1 MVTAAVTAMF
11 STTLTVMD
19 GYPRAIDRAIKVIKT
34 DDPDQTANAD
44 ISEPYWIAL
53 IGIGVLMTLFLHFF
67 VSSLTQ
73 MIDFITIVSFMAGP
87 ILGYLNLK
95 AVTSP
100 HVPKEHQP
108 GKAMLAFSYFG
119 LVSMVCCGRHLPHE
133 PSGLRKIRKPC
144 ANTRRRRLSMPRREF
159 FAVGGTSIAAAA
171 LGAPDPLSATDKVQ
185 TIEQQEREIV
195 ALTFDVFGTVVDWR
209 TSVIREGEML
219 SLEKG
224 FDIDWG
230 EFADRWRGGY
240 GPSMNRVRTGELP
253 WTKIDVLHRMVLD
266 ELIVEY
272 RLTGLSEDE
281 TDRFNRVWHRLMPW
295 PDTVRGL
302 HRLRS
307 QYLITTLSNG
317 NVSLL
322 TNMAKNAGMP
332 WDCILSSELAGPL
345 QA

>member
-1 MVTAAVTAMF
+1 V
-11 STTLTVMD
+11 SEHEEK
-19 GYPRAIDRAIKVIKT
+19 KV
-34 DDPDQTANAD
+34 N
-44 ISEPYWIAL
+44 
-53 IGIGVLMTLFLHFF
+53 
-67 VSSLTQ
+67 
-73 MIDFITIVSFMAGP
+73 
-87 ILGYLNLK
+87 
-95 AVTSP
+95 
-100 HVPKEHQP
+100 
-108 GKAMLAFSYFG
+108 
-119 LVSMVCCGRHLPHE
+119 
-133 PSGLRKIRKPC
+133 
-144 ANTRRRRLSMPRREF
+144 MPRREF
-159 FAVGGTSIAAAA
+159 VALGGTSLAAAA
-171 LGAPDPLSATDKVQ
+171 LGASDPLSATDKVQ

-219 SLEKG
+219 SQEKG

-272 RLTGLSEDE
+272 GLTGLSEEE
-281 TDRFNRVWHRLMPW
+281 TDHFNRVWHRLLPW

-332 WDCILSSELAGPL
+332 WDCILSSELAGHYKPDPEVYL
-345 QA
+345 MAAELLSLPPNRVMMVAAHKGDLRAAQRVGLKAAFVARPFERGPGRTIDTSPEPDFDYWASDFEDLAEQLGA

>member
-1 MVTAAVTAMF
+1 V
-11 STTLTVMD
+11 SEHEEK
-19 GYPRAIDRAIKVIKT
+19 KV
-34 DDPDQTANAD
+34 N
-44 ISEPYWIAL
+44 
-53 IGIGVLMTLFLHFF
+53 
-67 VSSLTQ
+67 
-73 MIDFITIVSFMAGP
+73 
-87 ILGYLNLK
+87 
-95 AVTSP
+95 
-100 HVPKEHQP
+100 
-108 GKAMLAFSYFG
+108 
-119 LVSMVCCGRHLPHE
+119 
-133 PSGLRKIRKPC
+133 
-144 ANTRRRRLSMPRREF
+144 MPRREF
-159 FAVGGTSIAAAA
+159 VALGGTSLAAAT
-171 LGAPDPLSATDKVQ
+171 LGVSDPLSATDKVQ

-219 SLEKG
+219 SQEKG
-224 FDIDWG
+224 FDVDWG

-266 ELIVEY
+266 ELIIEY
-272 RLTGLSEDE
+272 GLTGLSEEE
-281 TDRFNRVWHRLMPW
+281 TDHFNRVWHRLMPW

-332 WDCILSSELAGPL
+332 WDCILSSELAGHYKPDPEVYL
-345 QA
+345 MAAELLSLPPNRVMMVAAHKGDLRAAQRVGLKAAFVARPFERGPGRTVDTSPEPDFDYWASDFEDLAEQLGA

>member
-1 MVTAAVTAMF
+1 M
-11 STTLTVMD
+11 
-19 GYPRAIDRAIKVIKT
+19 R
-34 DDPDQTANAD
+34 
-44 ISEPYWIAL
+44 
-53 IGIGVLMTLFLHFF
+53 
-67 VSSLTQ
+67 
-73 MIDFITIVSFMAGP
+73 
-87 ILGYLNLK
+87 
-95 AVTSP
+95 
-100 HVPKEHQP
+100 
-108 GKAMLAFSYFG
+108 
-119 LVSMVCCGRHLPHE
+119 
-133 PSGLRKIRKPC
+133 
-144 ANTRRRRLSMPRREF
+144 MPRREF
-159 FAVGGTSIAAAA
+159 VALGGTSLAAAA
-171 LGAPDPLSATDKVQ
+171 LGAPNPLSATDKVQ

-219 SLEKG
+219 SQEKR
-224 FDIDWG
+224 FDVDWG

-272 RLTGLSEDE
+272 GLTGLSEEE
-281 TDRFNRVWHRLMPW
+281 TDHFNRVWHRLIPW

-322 TNMAKNAGMP
+322 TNMAKNAGIP
-332 WDCILSSELAGPL
+332 WDCILSSELAGHYKPDPEVYL
-345 QA
+345 MAAELLSLPPNRVMMVAAHKGDLRAAQRVGLKAAFVARPFERGPGRTIDTSPEPDFDYWASDFEDLAEQLGA

>member
-1 MVTAAVTAMF
+1 M
-11 STTLTVMD
+11 
-19 GYPRAIDRAIKVIKT
+19 R
-34 DDPDQTANAD
+34 
-44 ISEPYWIAL
+44 
-53 IGIGVLMTLFLHFF
+53 
-67 VSSLTQ
+67 
-73 MIDFITIVSFMAGP
+73 
-87 ILGYLNLK
+87 
-95 AVTSP
+95 
-100 HVPKEHQP
+100 
-108 GKAMLAFSYFG
+108 
-119 LVSMVCCGRHLPHE
+119 
-133 PSGLRKIRKPC
+133 
-144 ANTRRRRLSMPRREF
+144 MPRREF
-159 FAVGGTSIAAAA
+159 VALGGTSIAAAA
-171 LGAPDPLSATDKVQ
+171 LGAPNPLSATDKVQ
-185 TIEQQEREIV
+185 MIEQEEREIV

-219 SLEKG
+219 SQEKG
-224 FDIDWG
+224 FDVDWG

-272 RLTGLSEDE
+272 GLTGLSEEE
-281 TDRFNRVWHRLMPW
+281 TDHFNRVWHRLIPW

-332 WDCILSSELAGPL
+332 WDCILSSELAGHYKPDPEVYL
-345 QA
+345 MAAELLSLPPNRVMMVAAHKSDLRAAQRVGLKAAFVARPFERGPGRTVDTSSEPDFDYWASDFEDLAEQLGA

>member
-1 MVTAAVTAMF
+1 MSETEEK
-11 STTLTVMD
+11 
-19 GYPRAIDRAIKVIKT
+19 KV
-34 DDPDQTANAD
+34 N
-44 ISEPYWIAL
+44 
-53 IGIGVLMTLFLHFF
+53 
-67 VSSLTQ
+67 
-73 MIDFITIVSFMAGP
+73 
-87 ILGYLNLK
+87 
-95 AVTSP
+95 
-100 HVPKEHQP
+100 
-108 GKAMLAFSYFG
+108 
-119 LVSMVCCGRHLPHE
+119 
-133 PSGLRKIRKPC
+133 
-144 ANTRRRRLSMPRREF
+144 MPRREF
-159 FAVGGTSIAAAA
+159 VALGGTSLAAAA
-171 LGAPDPLSATDKVQ
+171 LGASNPLSATDKVQ

-219 SLEKG
+219 SQEKG
-224 FDIDWG
+224 FDVDWG

-272 RLTGLSEDE
+272 GLTGLSEEE
-281 TDRFNRVWHRLMPW
+281 TDHFNRVWHRLLPW

-332 WDCILSSELAGPL
+332 WDCILSSELAGHYKPDPEVYL
-345 QA
+345 MAAELLSLPPNRVMMVAAHKGDLRAAQRVGLKAAFVARPFERGPERTVDTSPEPDFDYWASDFEDLAEQLGA

>member
-1 MVTAAVTAMF
+1 M
-11 STTLTVMD
+11 
-19 GYPRAIDRAIKVIKT
+19 
-34 DDPDQTANAD
+34 N
-44 ISEPYWIAL
+44 
-53 IGIGVLMTLFLHFF
+53 
-67 VSSLTQ
+67 
-73 MIDFITIVSFMAGP
+73 
-87 ILGYLNLK
+87 
-95 AVTSP
+95 
-100 HVPKEHQP
+100 
-108 GKAMLAFSYFG
+108 
-119 LVSMVCCGRHLPHE
+119 
-133 PSGLRKIRKPC
+133 
-144 ANTRRRRLSMPRREF
+144 MPRREF
-159 FAVGGTSIAAAA
+159 VALGGTSLAAAA
-171 LGAPDPLSATDKVQ
+171 LGASNPLSATDKVQ

-219 SLEKG
+219 SQEKG
-224 FDIDWG
+224 FDVDWG

-272 RLTGLSEDE
+272 GLTGLSEEE
-281 TDRFNRVWHRLMPW
+281 TDHFNRVWHRLLPW

-332 WDCILSSELAGPL
+332 WDCILSSELAGHYKPDPEVYL
-345 QA
+345 MAAELLSLPPNRVMMVAAHKGDLRAAQRVGLKAAFVARPFERGPGRTIDTSPEPDFDYWASDFEDLAEQLGA

>member
-1 MVTAAVTAMF
+1 MSETEEK
-11 STTLTVMD
+11 
-19 GYPRAIDRAIKVIKT
+19 KV
-34 DDPDQTANAD
+34 N
-44 ISEPYWIAL
+44 
-53 IGIGVLMTLFLHFF
+53 
-67 VSSLTQ
+67 
-73 MIDFITIVSFMAGP
+73 
-87 ILGYLNLK
+87 
-95 AVTSP
+95 
-100 HVPKEHQP
+100 
-108 GKAMLAFSYFG
+108 
-119 LVSMVCCGRHLPHE
+119 
-133 PSGLRKIRKPC
+133 
-144 ANTRRRRLSMPRREF
+144 MPRREF
-159 FAVGGTSIAAAA
+159 VALGGTSIAAAA
-171 LGAPDPLSATDKVQ
+171 LGASDPLSATDKVQ

-219 SLEKG
+219 SQEKG
-224 FDIDWG
+224 FDVDWG

-272 RLTGLSEDE
+272 GLTGLSEDE

-332 WDCILSSELAGPL
+332 WDCILSSELAGHYKPDPEVYL
-345 QA
+345 MAAELLSLPPNRVMMVAAHKSDLRAAQRVGLKAAFVARPFERGPGRTIDTSPEPDFDYWASDFEDLAEQLGA

>member
-1 MVTAAVTAMF
+1 M
-11 STTLTVMD
+11 
-19 GYPRAIDRAIKVIKT
+19 
-34 DDPDQTANAD
+34 N
-44 ISEPYWIAL
+44 
-53 IGIGVLMTLFLHFF
+53 
-67 VSSLTQ
+67 
-73 MIDFITIVSFMAGP
+73 
-87 ILGYLNLK
+87 
-95 AVTSP
+95 
-100 HVPKEHQP
+100 
-108 GKAMLAFSYFG
+108 
-119 LVSMVCCGRHLPHE
+119 
-133 PSGLRKIRKPC
+133 
-144 ANTRRRRLSMPRREF
+144 MPRREF
-159 FAVGGTSIAAAA
+159 VALGGTSLAAAT
-171 LGAPDPLSATDKVQ
+171 LGVSDPLSATDKVQ

-219 SLEKG
+219 SQEKG
-224 FDIDWG
+224 FDVDWG

-266 ELIVEY
+266 ELIIEY
-272 RLTGLSEDE
+272 GLTGLSEEE
-281 TDRFNRVWHRLMPW
+281 TDHFNRVWHRLMPW

-332 WDCILSSELAGPL
+332 WDCILSSELAGHYKPDPEVYL
-345 QA
+345 MAAELLSLPPNRVMMVAAHKGDLRAAQRVGLKAAFVARPFERGPGRTVDTSPEPDFDYWASDFEDLAEQLGA

>member
-1 MVTAAVTAMF
+1 MSETEEK
-11 STTLTVMD
+11 
-19 GYPRAIDRAIKVIKT
+19 KV
-34 DDPDQTANAD
+34 N
-44 ISEPYWIAL
+44 
-53 IGIGVLMTLFLHFF
+53 
-67 VSSLTQ
+67 
-73 MIDFITIVSFMAGP
+73 
-87 ILGYLNLK
+87 
-95 AVTSP
+95 
-100 HVPKEHQP
+100 
-108 GKAMLAFSYFG
+108 
-119 LVSMVCCGRHLPHE
+119 
-133 PSGLRKIRKPC
+133 
-144 ANTRRRRLSMPRREF
+144 MPRREF
-159 FAVGGTSIAAAA
+159 VALGGTSIAAAA

-219 SLEKG
+219 SQEKG
-224 FDIDWG
+224 FDVDWG

-272 RLTGLSEDE
+272 GLTGLSEEE
-281 TDRFNRVWHRLMPW
+281 TDHFNRVWHRLMPW

-332 WDCILSSELAGPL
+332 WDCILSSELAGHYKPDPEVYL
-345 QA
+345 MAAELLSLPPNRVMMVAAHKSDLRAAQRVGLKAAFVARPFERGPERTIDTSPEPDFDYWASDFEDLAEQLGA

>member
-1 MVTAAVTAMF
+1 MSETEEK
-11 STTLTVMD
+11 
-19 GYPRAIDRAIKVIKT
+19 KV
-34 DDPDQTANAD
+34 N
-44 ISEPYWIAL
+44 
-53 IGIGVLMTLFLHFF
+53 
-67 VSSLTQ
+67 
-73 MIDFITIVSFMAGP
+73 
-87 ILGYLNLK
+87 
-95 AVTSP
+95 
-100 HVPKEHQP
+100 
-108 GKAMLAFSYFG
+108 
-119 LVSMVCCGRHLPHE
+119 
-133 PSGLRKIRKPC
+133 
-144 ANTRRRRLSMPRREF
+144 MPRREF
-159 FAVGGTSIAAAA
+159 VALGGTSLSAAA
-171 LGAPDPLSATDKVQ
+171 LGAPAPLSATDKVQ

-195 ALTFDVFGTVVDWR
+195 ALTFDIFGTVVDWR

-219 SLEKG
+219 SQEKG
-224 FDIDWG
+224 FDVDWG

-272 RLTGLSEDE
+272 GLTGLSEEEIDH
-281 TDRFNRVWHRLMPW
+281 FNRVWHRLMPW

-332 WDCILSSELAGPL
+332 WDCILSSELAGHYKPDPEVYPMAAEL
-345 QA
+345 LSLSPSRVMMVAAHKSDLRAAQRVGLKAAFVARPFERGPGRAVDTSPEPDFDYWASDLEDLAEQLGA

>member
-1 MVTAAVTAMF
+1 V
-11 STTLTVMD
+11 SEHEEK
-19 GYPRAIDRAIKVIKT
+19 KV
-34 DDPDQTANAD
+34 N
-44 ISEPYWIAL
+44 
-53 IGIGVLMTLFLHFF
+53 
-67 VSSLTQ
+67 
-73 MIDFITIVSFMAGP
+73 
-87 ILGYLNLK
+87 
-95 AVTSP
+95 
-100 HVPKEHQP
+100 
-108 GKAMLAFSYFG
+108 
-119 LVSMVCCGRHLPHE
+119 
-133 PSGLRKIRKPC
+133 
-144 ANTRRRRLSMPRREF
+144 MPRREF
-159 FAVGGTSIAAAA
+159 VALGGTSLAAAT
-171 LGAPDPLSATDKVQ
+171 LGVSDPLSATDKVQ

-219 SLEKG
+219 SQEKG
-224 FDIDWG
+224 FDVDWG

-266 ELIVEY
+266 ELIIEY
-272 RLTGLSEDE
+272 GLTGLSEEE
-281 TDRFNRVWHRLMPW
+281 TDHFNRVWHRLMPW

-332 WDCILSSELAGPL
+332 WDCILSSELAGHYKPDPEVYL
-345 QA
+345 MAAELLSLPPNRVMMVAAHKSDLRAAQRVGLKAAFVARPFERGPGRTVDTSPEPDFDYWASDFEDLAEQLGA

>member
-1 MVTAAVTAMF
+1 MSETEEK
-11 STTLTVMD
+11 
-19 GYPRAIDRAIKVIKT
+19 KV
-34 DDPDQTANAD
+34 N
-44 ISEPYWIAL
+44 
-53 IGIGVLMTLFLHFF
+53 
-67 VSSLTQ
+67 
-73 MIDFITIVSFMAGP
+73 
-87 ILGYLNLK
+87 
-95 AVTSP
+95 
-100 HVPKEHQP
+100 
-108 GKAMLAFSYFG
+108 
-119 LVSMVCCGRHLPHE
+119 
-133 PSGLRKIRKPC
+133 
-144 ANTRRRRLSMPRREF
+144 MPRREF
-159 FAVGGTSIAAAA
+159 VALGGTSLAAAA
-171 LGAPDPLSATDKVQ
+171 LGASDPLSATDKVQ

-219 SLEKG
+219 SQEKG
-224 FDIDWG
+224 FHVDWG

-272 RLTGLSEDE
+272 GLTGLSEEE
-281 TDRFNRVWHRLMPW
+281 TDHFNRVWHRLMPW

-332 WDCILSSELAGPL
+332 WDCILSSELAGHYKPDPEVYL
-345 QA
+345 MAAELLSLPPNRVMMVAAHKGDLRAAQRVGLKAAFVARPFERGPGRTVDTSPEPDFDYWASDFEDLAEQLGG

>member
-1 MVTAAVTAMF
+1 MSETEEK
-11 STTLTVMD
+11 
-19 GYPRAIDRAIKVIKT
+19 KV
-34 DDPDQTANAD
+34 N
-44 ISEPYWIAL
+44 
-53 IGIGVLMTLFLHFF
+53 
-67 VSSLTQ
+67 
-73 MIDFITIVSFMAGP
+73 
-87 ILGYLNLK
+87 
-95 AVTSP
+95 
-100 HVPKEHQP
+100 
-108 GKAMLAFSYFG
+108 
-119 LVSMVCCGRHLPHE
+119 
-133 PSGLRKIRKPC
+133 
-144 ANTRRRRLSMPRREF
+144 MPRREF
-159 FAVGGTSIAAAA
+159 VALGGTSLAAAA
-171 LGAPDPLSATDKVQ
+171 LGAPAPLSATDKVQ

-219 SLEKG
+219 SQEKD
-224 FDIDWG
+224 FDVDWG

-272 RLTGLSEDE
+272 GLTGLSEEEIDH
-281 TDRFNRVWHRLMPW
+281 FNRVWHRLMPW

-302 HRLRS
+302 HRIRS

-332 WDCILSSELAGPL
+332 WDCILSSELAGHYKPDPEVYL
-345 QA
+345 MAAELLSLPPNRVMMVAAHKGDLRAAQRVGLKAAFVARPFERGPGRTADTSPEPDFDYWASDFEDLAEQLGA

>member
-1 MVTAAVTAMF
+1 VSGTEEK
-11 STTLTVMD
+11 
-19 GYPRAIDRAIKVIKT
+19 KV
-34 DDPDQTANAD
+34 N
-44 ISEPYWIAL
+44 
-53 IGIGVLMTLFLHFF
+53 
-67 VSSLTQ
+67 
-73 MIDFITIVSFMAGP
+73 
-87 ILGYLNLK
+87 
-95 AVTSP
+95 
-100 HVPKEHQP
+100 
-108 GKAMLAFSYFG
+108 
-119 LVSMVCCGRHLPHE
+119 
-133 PSGLRKIRKPC
+133 
-144 ANTRRRRLSMPRREF
+144 MPRREF
-159 FAVGGTSIAAAA
+159 VALGGTSIAATA
-171 LGAPDPLSATDKVQ
+171 LGASDPLSATDKVQ

-219 SLEKG
+219 SQEKG
-224 FDIDWG
+224 FDVDWG

-272 RLTGLSEDE
+272 GLTGLSEDE

-332 WDCILSSELAGPL
+332 WDCILSSELAGHYKPDPEVYL
-345 QA
+345 MAAELLSLPPNRVMMVAAHKGDLRAAQRVGLKAAFVARPFERGPGRTVDTSPEPDFDYWASDFEDLAEQLGA